1 MLESGADDMTN
12 EDGEY
17 EVTCSSKV
25 FPDVQA
31 YFDAKGIHYDSAE
44 ISKVPQSTIKVEGRT
59 RKPS

>member
-1 MLESGADDMTN
+1 MTN